1 METRGGDQLAVGRKA
16 GRLNHGGQPWQVV
29 GGKAQDVLNHAHRR
43 PRRLDAV
50 GHGDPPPVRDTVELA
65 AKGWDCQRF
74 DTRGAF
80 FMPEADQGSALLEE
94 TWRQRVGLGDRSQAV
109 GGDPGQPPIADHDL
123 GEGLVLRIRF
133 EEVRCIHE
141 RIGFDERPQL
151 APVLAGT

>member
-1 METRGGDQLAVGRKA
+1 MISVTMAIGPGS
-16 GRLNHGGQPWQVV
+16 VV
-29 GGKAQDVLNHAHRR
+29 DGWPGSQTNS
-43 PRRLDAV
+43 P
-50 GHGDPPPVRDTVELA
+50 
-65 AKGWDCQRF
+65 WDCQRF